1 MKKYLI
7 EGGHRLNGIVEI
19 SGAKNSALKLLAA
32 SIMGDGI
39 TKLSGIPRI
48 SDVQTM
54 CEVLRNLG
62 IGIVEERAGVFVI
75 KPSNLKKYEAPYE
88 LVRRMR
94 ASILVMG
101 PLLSR
106 LGRARIAMPGGC
118 NIGSRQIDLHL
129 KGLECLGARFNLGHG
144 YIDVNVNN
152 GLKGSK
158 VHLDF
163 PSVGAT
169 ENMMMAA
176 VMADG
181 RTIISNA
188 AREPEI
194 CDLAAFLNSMGARI
208 EGIGTST
215 ISIEGVK
222 DLHGTE
228 YRVIPDRIETGTFI
242 AAAAVTGGEI
252 LLKNVLI
259 KNLEIVMSKYSHC
272 GVQFISDGDDLRVI
286 SGSEINSTDIST
298 LPYPGFPTDLQ
309 AISAAV
315 LSLADGISIITENVF
330 DNRFMYVDE
339 LNRMGANIKVRGHQA
354 IITGVDKLS
363 SAPVRATDLRA
374 GAALSIAALSAEG
387 VTEVCDIEHI
397 ERGYED
403 FEEKFNKIGANIK
416 RVKSKEGAV

>member
-1 MKKYLI
+1 MRKYLI
-7 EGGHRLNGIVEI
+7 EGGHRLAGTVEI

-32 SIMGDGI
+32 SIMGDG
-39 TKLSGIPRI
+39 TTRLSGIPRI
-48 SDVQTM
+48 LDVQTM
-54 CEVLRNLG
+54 CEVLVNLG
-62 IGIVEERAGVFVI
+62 IRIREDKNGDILI
-75 KPSNLKKYEAPYE
+75 NPSSLKKYEAPYE

-129 KGLECLGARFNLGHG
+129 KGLACLGAEFSLGHG

-152 GLKGSK
+152 GLKGSE
-158 VHLDF
+158 VYLDF

-169 ENMMMAA
+169 ENVLMAA
-176 VMADG
+176 VMAKG
-181 RTIISNA
+181 TTVVSNA

-194 CDLAAFLNSMGARI
+194 CDLANFLNSMGARI

-215 ISIEGVK
+215 IQIEGVRE
-222 DLHGTE
+222 LHGTE
-228 YRVIPDRIETGTFI
+228 YRVIPDRVETGTFI
-242 AAAAVTGGEI
+242 AAAMITGSDM
-252 LLKNVLI
+252 LI
-259 KNLEIVMSKYSHC
+259 RNTQVKNLEIVISKYSHC
-272 GVQFISDGDDLRVI
+272 GVEFKYAGDELRIVC
-286 SGSEINSTDIST
+286 SGRIKPTDIST

-309 AISAAV
+309 AISVAL
-315 LSLADGISIITENVF
+315 LSLAGGMSIITENVF

-354 IITGVDKLS
+354 VIIGVNKLS

-374 GAALSIAALSAEG
+374 GAALSIAALAADG
-387 VTEVCDIEHI
+387 VTEISDIEHI
-397 ERGYED
+397 ERGYENFD
-403 FEEKFNKIGANIK
+403 EKLSIIGARIK
-416 RVKSKEGAV
+416 RVK